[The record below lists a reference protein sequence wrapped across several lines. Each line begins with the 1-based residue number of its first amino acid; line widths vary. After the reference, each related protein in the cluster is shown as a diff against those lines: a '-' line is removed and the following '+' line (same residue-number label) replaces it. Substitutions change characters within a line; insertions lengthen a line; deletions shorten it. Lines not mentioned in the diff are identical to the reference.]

1 MKKIAQSNTI
11 SVLRGLNFSFTQR
24 IMRLL
29 LSLVPWMAVGTAAA
43 FQSGGPRPV
52 EAVLDFAAGKRLS
65 ASRVADECY
74 VTASAL
80 ESAGVACALDSLQ
93 ATVSAFGRTARV
105 TYRFQAKNKVV
116 PLGEVAKQ
124 LGGKGIWSSDGT
136 FHVIASAKRVTYIDG
151 VLSVFAGLP
160 YTTRLRM
167 EQDPPRLV
175 VSLEGCELDAQASKA
190 ADGAWDVRSTG
201 VSTMEISLPIPPG
214 VTIAAVDIPARPT
227 LTLKLSDALVQT
239 RQPNSPQ
246 VLKPRTTGPPPTGTD
261 QSGPPRPPENAGERT
276 GSPREAQ
283 TGSPIPEAEAVSDPW
298 DLQPA
303 RWNGPSPVRLGRF
316 ELASKTANGAVLVLK
331 GDRDFAANPSIRR
344 LSDLELEVVL
354 PNVVLAGEPG
364 NPAPGFVQAI
374 DSRVTEEGLIL
385 TLKLQSPCGV
395 QFGVP
400 PGEVHLALVV
410 RRSGDAGLAG
420 KTIVVDAGHGGHDT
434 GARSPDKKVNEKDL
448 TLSVAKKV
456 ADRLV
461 QEGAMVIMTRK
472 TDDFETLRERPEIAN
487 RSGAEAFVS
496 VHINSSPRP
505 NSRSGGITFYHA
517 KDPAGILLAECV
529 QSEIA
534 LVSGIPNLGTWSD
547 LRLYETGLA
556 VLRYAKVPAVLVELG
571 FINHAKDRAKLVTR
585 EFQDAAAAAI
595 VRGLKVYLGHG
606 QE

>member
-1 MKKIAQSNTI
+1 
-11 SVLRGLNFSFTQR
+11 
-24 IMRLL
+24 MRLL

-43 FQSGGPRPV
+43 FQAGGPRPA
-52 EAVLDFAAGKRLS
+52 EAVLEFAAGKRLA

-80 ESAGVACALDSLQ
+80 ESAGVTCTFDSLQ
-93 ATVSAFGRTARV
+93 ATVFAFGRSARV
-105 TYRFQAKNKVV
+105 TYRLQAKNKVV

-124 LGGKGIWSSDGT
+124 LGGRGLWFSDGA
-136 FHVIASAKRVTYIDG
+136 FHVIASVKRVTFIDG
-151 VLSVFAGLP
+151 VLSVYAGLP
-160 YTTRLRM
+160 YSTRLRV

-175 VSLEGCELDAQASKA
+175 VSLEGCELDAQASRA
-190 ADGAWDVRSTG
+190 ADAPWQVKSTG
-201 VSTMEISLPIPPG
+201 ASTMEVSLPIAPG
-214 VTIAAVDIPARPT
+214 FTIAVVDIPARPT
-227 LTLKLSDALVQT
+227 LTLKLSDVLAQARQT
-239 RQPNSPQ
+239 TSRQNP
-246 VLKPRTTGPPPTGTD
+246 KPRTPEAPAKGTSQTGPTQPPKTVGEG
-261 QSGPPRPPENAGERT
+261 SGAQAETQMPP
-276 GSPREAQ
+276 
-283 TGSPIPEAEAVSDPW
+283 PIPEAQAESEPW
-298 DLQPA
+298 DLQPT
-303 RWNGPSPVRLGRF
+303 RWNGPSIVRLGRI
-316 ELASKTANGAVLVLK
+316 ELASKTANGAVLVIK

-354 PNVVLAGEPG
+354 PNATLAGEPR
-364 NPAPGFVQAI
+364 NPAPGFVQTV

-385 TLKLQSPCGV
+385 KLKLLSPCGV

-410 RRSGDAGLAG
+410 RRGGDVGLAG

-487 RSGAEAFVS
+487 RCSAEAFVS

-547 LRLYETGLA
+547 LRLFETGLA
-556 VLRYAKVPAVLVELG
+556 VLRYAKVPAVLIELG
-571 FINHAKDRAKLVTR
+571 FINHAKDRAKLVTK
-585 EFQDAAAAAI
+585 EFQDAAAGAI

-606 QE
+606 QD